1 MRSIGG
7 FAGVDF
13 PVWPDYINTVLPTS
27 AGSIVTFDY
36 PAVPTSTTQV
46 SSSPG
51 FVEIVSQNAN
61 VWFCPNS
68 TAAAVPTTAS
78 VAGQATQTLVS
89 NAVPLRSGL
98 PPRSTGG
105 SIAFPTTA
113 GGASLRFWKP

>member
-1 MRSIGG
+1 MKSLGG
-7 FAGVDF
+7 FPGTDF

-27 AGSIVTFDY
+27 VGSVATFDY

-51 FVEIVSQNAN
+51 FVQIVSQNLN

-68 TAAAVPTTAS
+68 TAATVPATNAS
-78 VAGQATQTLVS
+78 SGQSPVALVS
-89 NAVPLRSGL
+89 NAVPLRTAL
-98 PPRSTGG
+98 PPNSTGG

-113 GGASLRFWKP
+113 GAVNLMFWKK